1 MLRKQILLLG
11 KQKMFLPGVKNIFAS
26 RTQILRPKHMF
37 PSLAGNITRNIVSA
51 TMFPS
56 LARPLN
62 SLLENNTTND
72 GKIFL
77 TCVQMATLAR
87 LPNDV
92 LTAREERP
100 KPENRVEK
108 AVVRVILGLSSATT
122 TQLRTQVKLTPLAYE
137 ERRAN
142 PIIIDQYNIT
152 VSGQIGERLLR
163 NAKWPLRAVDSNAKK
178 SELLQYAICLRHQRD
193 KLSYE
198 RTLMT

>member
-1 MLRKQILLLG
+1 
-11 KQKMFLPGVKNIFAS
+11 
-26 RTQILRPKHMF
+26 
-37 PSLAGNITRNIVSA
+37 
-51 TMFPS
+51 
-56 LARPLN
+56 
-62 SLLENNTTND
+62 
-72 GKIFL
+72 
-77 TCVQMATLAR
+77 MATLAR

-92 LTAREERP
+92 LTARDERP

-142 PIIIDQYNIT
+142 PMILDQYNIT
-152 VSGQIGERLLR
+152 ESEGGLTLLR
-163 NAKWPLRAVDSNAKK
+163 NAKWPLRAVDSNANK